1 MSDLKKIID
10 YLKISA
16 DSIKSTSNPMQIVDL
31 NFTEEKD
38 NFDVNKTVTKNELN
52 IESQYYKLSNHIIIN
67 QLHLQPQPNGDI
79 FYFESKDLN
88 VNGVNVIKYRRIPL
102 YISDQWIDLDAN
114 TLTTIDTPTSFQY
127 YYDKYLEK
135 IIFVIEELDSVVVI
149 PDYKNYHPD
158 DIAAED
164 EEVCSFDYL
173 DHQGYTKSFSDLF
186 LRVLLENSIELY
198 ANESKR
204 NIIIYKKPDGGK
216 ISILPK
222 ITKSFGDYFLKYNY
236 LEKGIR
242 FNSFMAERAVKLE
255 FNYFG
260 ALLEFL
266 NQTIFNYYDELDY
279 FNSNNK
285 ALFFEDYTSLVNHLL
300 KKYRGKQKLEVLY
313 YIPIFVFQK
322 IKPKFLW
329 DTLDEILEGMVT
341 NLGLNVEDITIKIL
355 EGLSKN
361 HENKDDFIKELL
373 VSYDKKETRFSILY
387 SKLNGEN
394 FKKFVNLIHR
404 VWFNSSYKNPDNKL
418 YKNNES
424 PFVVNYEAKKEFTF
438 FYSNMNISWINA
450 NLLKYEPDT
459 SWWDEIASI
468 LHPAIGEAVKHFTE
482 TEKSF
487 YYHPFQPI
495 AVNNFQKQQTGVALT
510 SPLFPAFVLK
520 AGEDV
525 AFWEN
530 TATAAEYT
538 VDIITTFSGV
548 GNIAKFRH
556 LAKVASKANKL
567 KFISRTGKVVANA
580 KTAARGAV
588 GVIEISSG
596 TVNTLLKIT
605 DQRDEPWA
613 KEVSEFLL
621 ILELCSLGADLGEF
635 LLKRARTS
643 AKNALEYEDEIRKQL
658 DEVVIEDGNSTRKL
672 TETDKTKFF
681 EELKKVADNTIN
693 QTPEQM
699 WKDFTYQNL
708 LDGKKPCFLDGTLVK
723 TEKGLIAIEKI
734 EVGTKVLSYNFETQK
749 TEYQPVL
756 QTFSNFAE
764 KYVEI
769 YTETEV
775 LKVTGAH
782 LFYVPKEKKWLAAS
796 QLKVEMHLVD
806 DNQNIALIKKL
817 NIIKAEVPTYNLE
830 VTENHNYYV
839 GKNQHILTHNDGK
852 KLKFTS
858 EVLMDFEFYEFFDYQ
873 NNPLYIGQ
881 TTQGVPKRVDQHT
894 QDFEKNSNKKEF
906 MKYQEGNKTLRIN
919 GEKGPFKMTPFEAA
933 VTEMYELQTRGG
945 KQMNGKGLFN
955 KKNPVSKRTFE
966 RIKNK
971 YPNFNPCRFYY

>member
-1 MSDLKKIID
+1 MGDIKKIIN
-10 YLKISA
+10 YLKISEEGTK
-16 DSIKSTSNPMQIVDL
+16 SISNPMISVDFDFSEETAL
-31 NFTEEKD
+31 FTEEY
-38 NFDVNKTVTKNELN
+38 KTVTKIELSN
-52 IESQYYKLSNHIIIN
+52 ESQYYKLSNDLTEN
-67 QLHLQPQPNGDI
+67 QLYLQPQTNDKILYFISKEFNEGGSIITKYKSIPN
-79 FYFESKDLN
+79 YL
-88 VNGVNVIKYRRIPL
+88 
-102 YISDQWIDLDAN
+102 SDGWIQLDSN
-114 TLTTIDTPTSFQY
+114 TLTNVGITNNINY

-149 PDYKNYHPD
+149 SDYKNYHPD

-204 NIIIYKKPDGGK
+204 NIIVYKKPDGGK

-236 LEKGIR
+236 VEKGIR

-373 VSYDKKETRFSILY
+373 VSYDKNETRFSILY

-394 FKKFVNLIHR
+394 FKKFVNLIHG

-556 LAKVASKANKL
+556 LYTVSSKASKL
-567 KFISRTGKVVANA
+567 RFISRAAKAV

-596 TVNTLLKIT
+596 TVNALLKIT
-605 DQRDEPWA
+605 NQRDEPWA
-613 KEVSEFLL
+613 KELSEFLL

-635 LLKRARTS
+635 LLKRARSS
-643 AKNALEYEDEIRKQL
+643 AKNALEYEAEIRKAAKKEGIENVDGLIDELERVSGNDDLFRKIEELFDLSGGRLLAKKEL
-658 DEVVIEDGNSTRKL
+658 DLLKDFLWQRYKVRLKLVDIDHSLKSKLIDWNKRSVLGSFRKGPPPELFLRANNASELTVFHEMVHLKYWHEGKPKIHFAQEEVVVFEEIWKTKNRWTNQELLDSYYYVEKVLRDNKLNSELEKL
-672 TETDKTKFF
+672 TKTFGTEIKQI
-681 EELKKVADNTIN
+681 KIN
-693 QTPEQM
+693 Q
-699 WKDFTYQNL
+699 NL
-708 LDGKKPCFLDGTLVK
+708 GVK
-723 TEKGLIAIEKI
+723 
-734 EVGTKVLSYNFETQK
+734 
-749 TEYQPVL
+749 
-756 QTFSNFAE
+756 
-764 KYVEI
+764 
-769 YTETEV
+769 
-775 LKVTGAH
+775 
-782 LFYVPKEKKWLAAS
+782 
-796 QLKVEMHLVD
+796 
-806 DNQNIALIKKL
+806 
-817 NIIKAEVPTYNLE
+817 
-830 VTENHNYYV
+830 
-839 GKNQHILTHNDGK
+839 
-852 KLKFTS
+852 
-858 EVLMDFEFYEFFDYQ
+858 
-873 NNPLYIGQ
+873 
-881 TTQGVPKRVDQHT
+881 
-894 QDFEKNSNKKEF
+894 
-906 MKYQEGNKTLRIN
+906 
-919 GEKGPFKMTPFEAA
+919 
-933 VTEMYELQTRGG
+933 
-945 KQMNGKGLFN
+945 
-955 KKNPVSKRTFE
+955 
-966 RIKNK
+966 
-971 YPNFNPCRFYY
+971 

>member
-1 MSDLKKIID
+1 MGDIKKIIN
-10 YLKISA
+10 YLKISEEGTK
-16 DSIKSTSNPMQIVDL
+16 SISNPMIVVD
-31 NFTEEKD
+31 FDFSEETAL
-38 NFDVNKTVTKNELN
+38 FSEEYKTITKIELSN
-52 IESQYYKLSNHIIIN
+52 ESQYYKLTNDLTEN
-67 QLHLQPQPNGDI
+67 QLYLQSQINGKILYFISKEFNEEGSIITKYKSVPN
-79 FYFESKDLN
+79 YLSEE
-88 VNGVNVIKYRRIPL
+88 
-102 YISDQWIDLDAN
+102 WILLDSN
-114 TLTTIDTPTSFQY
+114 TLTNVEITINANYF
-127 YYDKYLEK
+127 YDKYLEK

-186 LRVLLENSIELY
+186 LRALVENSLELY

-204 NIIIYKKPDGGK
+204 NITVNKKQNGGR

-236 LEKGIR
+236 VEKGIR

-266 NQTIFNYYDELDY
+266 NQTIFNYYDELGY

-313 YIPIFVFQK
+313 YTPIFVFQK

-394 FKKFVNLIHR
+394 FKKFVNLIHG

-556 LAKVASKANKL
+556 LYTVSSKASKL
-567 KFISRTGKVVANA
+567 RFISRATKAV

-596 TVNTLLKIT
+596 TVNALLKIT

-613 KEVSEFLL
+613 KELSEFLL

-635 LLKRARTS
+635 LLKRARSS
-643 AKNALEYEDEIRKQL
+643 AKNALEYEDEIRKRL
-658 DEVVIEDGNSTRKL
+658 DELVIEDGNSTRKL
-672 TETDKTKFF
+672 SEVDKVKFFDELYEAAGERYKQFNSIADPVANILGAAYKSHPERLNEIINILKSKKVEIIYKETETLGYSPGLSKGNPGQILIHKEASISGWEHEFRH
-681 EELKKVADNTIN
+681 
-693 QTPEQM
+693 
-699 WKDFTYQNL
+699 
-708 LDGKKPCFLDGTLVK
+708 FLDDEAEGFLGMRALGDTNFRVRSELNAYK
-723 TEKGLIAIEKI
+723 TEIDFVKKLNHKDEI
-734 EVGTKVLSYNFETQK
+734 EV
-749 TEYQPVL
+749 
-756 QTFSNFAE
+756 
-764 KYVEI
+764 I
-769 YTETEV
+769 
-775 LKVTGAH
+775 
-782 LFYVPKEKKWLAAS
+782 S
-796 QLKVEMHLVD
+796 QLKLNFKNEFEYLTSRGKITDSNLV
-806 DNQNIALIKKL
+806 NEIQNF
-817 NIIKAEVPTYNLE
+817 
-830 VTENHNYYV
+830 
-839 GKNQHILTHNDGK
+839 
-852 KLKFTS
+852 LK
-858 EVLMDFEFYEFFDYQ
+858 
-873 NNPLYIGQ
+873 
-881 TTQGVPKRVDQHT
+881 
-894 QDFEKNSNKKEF
+894 
-906 MKYQEGNKTLRIN
+906 
-919 GEKGPFKMTPFEAA
+919 
-933 VTEMYELQTRGG
+933 
-945 KQMNGKGLFN
+945 
-955 KKNPVSKRTFE
+955 
-966 RIKNK
+966 
-971 YPNFNPCRFYY
+971 